1 MVPDLLMVILVVMMV
16 MALTLVSFHG
26 HGSVVVM
33 MAWTQPG
40 LKGAMVMTMARGRTC
55 MMLPSC
61 SIAPGRTCPWPPG
74 RICTLAPGP
83 SGPSL
88 V

>member
-1 MVPDLLMVILVVMMV
+1 MVILVVIMV

-26 HGSVVVM
+26 HDSVVVM
-33 MAWTQPG
+33 MAWTWPG
-40 LKGAMVMTMARGRTC
+40 LKGAMVIQDHA
-55 MMLPSC
+55 L
-61 SIAPGRTCPWPPG
+61 WP
-74 RICTLAPGP
+74 CGP